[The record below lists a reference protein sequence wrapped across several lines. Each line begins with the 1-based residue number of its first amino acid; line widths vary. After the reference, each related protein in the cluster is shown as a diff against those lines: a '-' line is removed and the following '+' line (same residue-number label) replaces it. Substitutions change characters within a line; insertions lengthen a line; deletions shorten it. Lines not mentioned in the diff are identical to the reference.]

1 MTAKLG
7 FPLWVAS
14 ELGLF
19 FRYVFKS
26 RGHCGR
32 DRYEIHERETSSET
46 TIATMMMASQSHHK
60 EIIEEQE
67 MKKRLRGELKAWEH
81 AFATDKQAPFGG
93 IIAVN
98 KPLDLDCAQAI
109 AEIFSEVI
117 VAPDFRPDA
126 AALLQK
132 KKSLRLMRLKRNP
145 VHAFPFD
152 VRSVGAESFLLQE
165 RDLRKTTLA
174 DCKVVSKRQPTAGEI
189 EAMLFGWRVV
199 KHVSGGR
206 RRRELRRANVAGRR
220 PRWVPSRHFGDSIVG
235 A

>member
-81 AFATDKQAPFGG
+81 AFENDHGH
-93 IIAVN
+93 
-98 KPLDLDCAQAI
+98 KPTPGDVKADSAI
-109 AEIFSEVI
+109 SA
-117 VAPDFRPDA
+117 
-126 AALLQK
+126 K
-132 KKSLRLMRLKRNP
+132 
-145 VHAFPFD
+145 
-152 VRSVGAESFLLQE
+152 
-165 RDLRKTTLA
+165 
-174 DCKVVSKRQPTAGEI
+174 
-189 EAMLFGWRVV
+189 
-199 KHVSGGR
+199 
-206 RRRELRRANVAGRR
+206 
-220 PRWVPSRHFGDSIVG
+220 
-235 A
+235 